1 MELPNEIKDLKLLV
15 SVLLKRI
22 DDLENEIVTLRSE
35 NVKLREENSA
45 LQSRLKQNSKNS
57 HKPPSSD
64 GLSKK
69 PGLPKAAA
77 KKTGGQKGHT
87 GTTLRMVEQPDEVVV
102 HHAISCPCCNKK
114 FSGADVTSIIQKR
127 QVFDIPKPRMEVTE
141 HQLGMITCCGQTLYG
156 AFPEKVSQP
165 VQYGSRIKSLS
176 VLLNNDYKLPLQKI
190 EQLMRDLWG
199 CSFNEST
206 VVNTNAGMYDSLQ
219 VVEQEIRANI
229 LATKLAHF
237 DETGMRVSKKLHW
250 FHAASTEMFTHLFV
264 HSHRGKAAL
273 ESEDSL
279 LKDYTHRA
287 VHDCWATYFNFTNCT
302 HALCGA
308 HLLRELTNLVE
319 NGSEWA
325 SKMHQFILRLYKQTR
340 HGIIDEPERQ
350 PWLKEFE
357 QICRL
362 ADGQEPQPIQ
372 KGRGKPK
379 NSKGRNLLN
388 RLTSHRDAWLSFAFV
403 PDVPFT
409 NNQAERDIRHLKIK
423 QKVATNFQTF
433 KGAQHYARIQSFSST
448 LRKHS
453 MNVFQN
459 FIKILDG
466 EKISFQV
473 G

>member
-1 MELPNEIKDLKLLV
+1 MELPNKIKDLKLLV

-22 DDLENEIVTLRSE
+22 DDLGSEIVTLRSE

-45 LQSRLKQNSKNS
+45 LQSCLKQNSNNS

-141 HQLGMITCCGQTLYG
+141 HQLGMITCCGQRLYG

-165 VQYGSRIKSLS
+165 VQYGSRIKALS

-250 FHAASTEMFTHLFV
+250 FHAASTEMFTSLFV
-264 HSHRGKAAL
+264 HSHRGKAAP

-287 VHDCWATYFNFTNCT
+287 VHGCWATYFK
-302 HALCGA
+302 
-308 HLLRELTNLVE
+308 E
-319 NGSEWA
+319 N
-325 SKMHQFILRLYKQTR
+325 
-340 HGIIDEPERQ
+340 
-350 PWLKEFE
+350 
-357 QICRL
+357 
-362 ADGQEPQPIQ
+362 
-372 KGRGKPK
+372 PK
-379 NSKGRNLLN
+379 NSKSRNLIN
-388 RLTSHRDAWLSFAFV
+388 QFASQRYAWRSFAFV
-403 PDVPFT
+403 ADVPFT

-423 QKVATNFQTF
+423 QKVTTNFQTF

-448 LRKHS
+448 LRKH
-453 MNVFQN
+453 
-459 FIKILDG
+459 IL
-466 EKISFQV
+466 
-473 G
+473 